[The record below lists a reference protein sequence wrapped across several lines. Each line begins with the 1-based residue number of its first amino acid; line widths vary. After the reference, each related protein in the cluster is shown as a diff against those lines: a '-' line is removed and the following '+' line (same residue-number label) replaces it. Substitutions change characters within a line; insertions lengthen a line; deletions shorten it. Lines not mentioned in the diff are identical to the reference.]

1 MLVVALGVA
10 ATACGGGS
18 GDIASS
24 GSKQSTTSD
33 TSAKSYVGLTEEG
46 GRSPR
51 PKSEGRQ
58 WRILRRGRRV
68 LPGDPGLRP
77 ESRINFEIDN
87 GKVTKATYG

>member
-1 MLVVALGVA
+1 MVLVVALGVA

-18 GDIASS
+18 GDISSS

-33 TSAKSYVGLTEEG
+33 TSAKSYVGLTEKEAVAKA
-46 GRSPR
+46 
-51 PKSEGRQ
+51 KSEGRQ
-58 WRILRRGRRV
+58 WRVLRRDDESFPATQDFV
-68 LPGDPGLRP
+68 